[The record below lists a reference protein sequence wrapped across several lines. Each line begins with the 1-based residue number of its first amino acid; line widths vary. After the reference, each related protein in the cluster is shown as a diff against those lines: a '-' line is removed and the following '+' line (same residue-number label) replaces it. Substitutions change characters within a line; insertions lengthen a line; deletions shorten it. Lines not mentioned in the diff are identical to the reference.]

1 MSGYLLTVIGTVLLC
16 AVLTAIAPEG
26 KTSSVIKGAARLVC
40 ILAIVFPVL
49 QFFKS
54 GSLKVFT
61 DKNRQEF
68 FSNEVIEAEGEFIQ
82 YYSEM
87 RVRQTEMA
95 LEEELFQ
102 KYSISTDVTLDWNA
116 TKNIKIDRINVSILN
131 KTDEEVKRDMWR
143 YLTDNYCSEVL
154 IE

>member
-26 KTSSVIKGAARLVC
+26 KTSSVIKGTARLVC

-49 QFFKS
+49 QFFET
-54 GSLKVFT
+54 GSLNVFT

-68 FSNEVIEAEGEFIQ
+68 FSNDVIEADEKFIQ

-87 RVRQTEMA
+87 RVRQTEIA
-95 LEEELFQ
+95 LEKELFL

-116 TKNIKIDRINVSILN
+116 TKNIQIDRINVSILN
-131 KTDEEVKRDMWR
+131 KTDEEVKRVMWR